1 MTKTVKETASEWLG
15 YAKSGLKRFFITDY
29 QFPLSFAIPL
39 FILLLS
45 YFIFGVYPFGN
56 ESVLSLDL
64 NGQYVYYYDYM
75 YDVLAGKESF
85 FYSWSRNLSGEFM
98 GIIGYYLGSP
108 FNFLVWMFP
117 RTMITEGLLT
127 MMVCKVGAIGLCMSV
142 YLSRGKGFKPLTSI
156 IFSVCYALCSYTI
169 VQTMNPMW
177 LDGVMILPII
187 AYGIEKLIDEGK
199 FIMLTVSLV
208 YAFVTCFYI
217 GFMIAIFSAIYF
229 LYYAVASHKEGLSRL
244 FIGRGVLFTGV
255 ALVSAMISCYML
267 IPVYN
272 SLSYGKFD
280 FSEPDY
286 SSVYTNFN
294 LIEFLDK
301 LFPNTYDTVRMS
313 GLPFIYCGTIVL
325 LFLPCYFFMKKIRGR
340 DRIAGAVIISVLCVS
355 MWICQIDMLWHG
367 GQLPNWLPY
376 RYSFMLSFLM
386 TAFAAK
392 AFDNIEEIRKK
403 QLAGIALVWFAVLIY
418 IESQD
423 NYLED
428 ISRDTMDSLL
438 VILPAMAILLIIS
451 AVVIQLKDKL
461 HRKGICV
468 ILVAVIS
475 TEAFCNTF
483 VQIIR
488 QDCDI
493 VYSTKP
499 SYNDVI
505 DPTREVVDEI
515 KANDDGFYRIE
526 KTYFRTVNDPLACG
540 MYGLSHSSSTL
551 NAKPIAL
558 LSYLG
563 FTARSHYTRYS
574 GATEITKS
582 LFGVK
587 YELSCPDN
595 STANIKSR
603 DDITVKEN
611 PLAMPMAYLVDK
623 GVAQL
628 SFTDADPLSEIS
640 SPLSTTE
647 PLKNQNVLLA
657 RMLGREY
664 DQTNEYFTRI
674 IDDVELEKVNVKQGK
689 TTDGHHSFKK
699 IEPNLNTEL
708 VYTFTMPE
716 TSALYMYLP
725 SKYERQVNVWL
736 NREVFLG
743 TYFEGDN
750 NSIMKIGDFEAGE
763 SVTIGLTLTRDDL
776 YFREAQFL
784 YCNSEAIE
792 ADLGEL
798 KANNAETTA
807 ERVTPTKVKITV
819 NAQGDNTLL
828 MTTIPVEK
836 GWTVFVDGEKTDYI
850 EVLDA
855 LIGVQLTPG
864 EHTIEMSFVTAGYPA
879 AVMITI
885 AGLLIFA
892 AAIIV
897 YCRFFRGRTI
907 KSEETEETEE

>member
-1 MTKTVKETASEWLG
+1 MTKTVRETASEWLG

-75 YDVLAGKESF
+75 YDVLAGKESI

-199 FIMLTVSLV
+199 FIMLTVSLA

-244 FIGRGVLFTGV
+244 FIGRGVLFTGA

-340 DRIAGAVIISVLCVS
+340 DRIAGAVIISALCVS

-403 QLAGIALVWFAVLIY
+403 QLAGIALAWFAVLIY

-461 HRKGICV
+461 RRKGICV

>member
-376 RYSFMLSFLM
+376 RFSFMLSFLM

-403 QLAGIALVWFAVLIY
+403 QLAGIALAWFAVLIY

-475 TEAFCNTF
+475 AEAFCNTL

-488 QDCDI
+488 QDFDI

-628 SFTDADPLSEIS
+628 SFTDSDPLSEIS